1 MNDSFQQG
9 LQLKGEIMDLEF
21 TLDTDHRK
29 RRRNRTTQSC
39 LNCHTSK
46 RKTGLCVYEIDDPA
60 LRDDPSVDEN
70 TRLRNRIAELE
81 SLVREL
87 RGKPHPRW
95 ADSSFR
101 EGDPSEKWHS
111 RASKSHAMATKQ
123 GQSPSGTNNNGHSMR
138 VGTSGVISS
147 MLTPIKTES
156 PAESMQAHLYRFS
169 PSPGPQSVRYHTFQQ
184 AGGRSPSASSFEG
197 DPRQS
202 FGASS
207 SGSTSMAY
215 QPSTYTASGH
225 ATGGESP
232 YSDTRSCHD
241 HHGNSGQS
249 YPLIDSRTYTQ
260 GYASSSDPH
269 CPCRTNPATGHAY
282 ISLSQ
287 QLQSTINAVRQY
299 SNHPPDSRCLLYRRI
314 LELHNQLHG
323 NDPTDAAGPSYDNL
337 SNTPTDSEIM
347 TPLSASSGHA
357 SFHTTG
363 SSGSDGVSPQ
373 EWNTLAAA
381 GYNPYFPMASGEH
394 HPNVYNHVIT

>member
-46 RKTGLCVYEIDDPA
+46 RKCDRKRPCQRCIQLGLTGLCVYEIDDPA

-111 RASKSHAMATKQ
+111 RASKSHAMTTKQ
-123 GQSPSGTNNNGHSMR
+123 GQSSSGTNNHGHSMR

-169 PSPGPQSVRYHTFQQ
+169 PSPGPQSVRYHTFQ
-184 AGGRSPSASSFEG
+184 AGGVHLHRLPS
-197 DPRQS
+197 RVI
-202 FGASS
+202 
-207 SGSTSMAY
+207 
-215 QPSTYTASGH
+215 
-225 ATGGESP
+225 
-232 YSDTRSCHD
+232 
-241 HHGNSGQS
+241 
-249 YPLIDSRTYTQ
+249 LDSRS
-260 GYASSSDPH
+260 ARPRREVH
-269 CPCRTNPATGHAY
+269 PCHINPLRIPDTPPAANRPIQIPGAAKIIVVMVAKATH
-282 ISLSQ
+282 
-287 QLQSTINAVRQY
+287 
-299 SNHPPDSRCLLYRRI
+299 
-314 LELHNQLHG
+314 
-323 NDPTDAAGPSYDNL
+323 
-337 SNTPTDSEIM
+337 
-347 TPLSASSGHA
+347 
-357 SFHTTG
+357 
-363 SSGSDGVSPQ
+363 
-373 EWNTLAAA
+373 
-381 GYNPYFPMASGEH
+381 
-394 HPNVYNHVIT
+394 